1 MAVIDLGSNSGR
13 VVVLDFDEHG
23 ALEILADGR
32 SPLRLARDVAPTGR
46 LSREAIG
53 RALDALQDFEAI
65 ASGSG
70 ARRTLAVATAAIRE
84 AANGQELLERIRA
97 RTGVEVR
104 LIDGAEEARLSFM
117 GAVYSLPIDHGM
129 VADIGGGSMELSRFR
144 DRRLIQSWTLPVGA
158 LRMSDRYLISDP
170 PTASEMEELA
180 AEARRALEEQGVR
193 SLESDERLI
202 GTGGTIR
209 NLAKIDRSSRAYPI
223 PRLDGYV
230 LGRRRVE
237 ELVDLLS
244 HRRLARRRS
253 IAGLNADRADSIVG
267 GALVARAAL
276 DCLGAVDIT
285 VSGRGLREG
294 LAFDSVGGRLP
305 SVLHVRKA
313 SVAAL
318 ASRFA
323 SWDAGRADRR
333 SAIAAR
339 LLGTLEPEAGPSVE
353 ERIDQAATI
362 LDIGRSIDFYRR
374 YEHTAD
380 ILVASDLAGFT
391 HRRLALLAAVVRQ
404 AGDEGMSVRLYRP
417 LLGPGDAPPVA
428 RAAAVLDVSDEIAQR
443 VAPGRRRLP
452 VACEVRGPD
461 IRLTAPIFDP
471 ARQARLDARFRR
483 AFGKRLLISPAGGSP

>member
-1 MAVIDLGSNSGR
+1 
-13 VVVLDFDEHG
+13 
-23 ALEILADGR
+23 
-32 SPLRLARDVAPTGR
+32 
-46 LSREAIG
+46 
-53 RALDALQDFEAI
+53 
-65 ASGSG
+65 
-70 ARRTLAVATAAIRE
+70 
-84 AANGQELLERIRA
+84 
-97 RTGVEVR
+97 
-104 LIDGAEEARLSFM
+104 
-117 GAVYSLPIDHGM
+117 
-129 VADIGGGSMELSRFR
+129 
-144 DRRLIQSWTLPVGA
+144 
-158 LRMSDRYLISDP
+158 MSDRYLVSDP

-276 DCLGAVDIT
+276 DCLGAADIT

-294 LAFDSVGGRLP
+294 LAFDSLGGRLP
-305 SVLHVRKA
+305 SVLQVRKA

-353 ERIDQAATI
+353 ERVDQAATI

-404 AGDEGMSVRLYRP
+404 AGDEDMSVRLYRP
-417 LLGPGDAPPVA
+417 LLGPADAPPVA
-428 RAAAVLDVSDEIAQR
+428 RAAAILDVSDEIEQR

-452 VACEVRGPD
+452 VACEVRGRD

-483 AFGKRLLISPAGGSP
+483 AFGKRLLISPAGGRP